1 MSRLA
6 LAKTDAAQ
14 MVGHNAMAGSAQRG
28 EIAHLFVEEVCV
40 GAVMD
45 FERTTCA
52 VVVAD
57 PAAEARGFKLGE
69 SGGVLAPTLACDV
82 SDVVHCAT
90 YPLFRLHYVIEIGD
104 RSRKRNKIDD
114 KMTPKKVI

>member
-6 LAKTDAAQ
+6 LAKADAAQ
-14 MVGHNAMAGSAQRG
+14 MVGHNAMAGPAQRG

-45 FERTTCA
+45 FEGAAGA

-57 PAAEARGFKLGE
+57 PAAEAGSLKLSKPGR
-69 SGGVLAPTLACDV
+69 VLPPTVTRDV
-82 SDVVHCAT
+82 FVVVHCQT
-90 YPLFRLHYVIEIGD
+90 P
-104 RSRKRNKIDD
+104 RSV
-114 KMTPKKVI
+114 TPCNQ